1 MAVTANVSM
10 GVSGSQTGTAIV
22 GGTPTYPF
30 ASSFSAAY
38 QSGTGAGQV
47 DRVYTATGTLAGS
60 ATTNIDLA
68 GSITDALGNTSI
80 SFARIK
86 SVQVIA
92 AAANASGN
100 NLQVTR
106 PASNG
111 VALFIAAGDGIE
123 LRPGA
128 AFSWATGM
136 ADATGVAV
144 TGGTGDLITLTN
156 SAGTNTISYTVVIT
170 GCSA

>member
-22 GGTPTYPF
+22 GGTPTYPY
-30 ASSFSAAY
+30 AASFSAAY

-47 DRVYTATGTLAGS
+47 DRVYTATNTLSASGTANL
-60 ATTNIDLA
+60 DLA
-68 GSITDALGNTSI
+68 GTLTDAFGATI
-80 SFARIK
+80 TFARIK
-86 SVQVIA
+86 SVQITA
-92 AAANASGN
+92 AAANTN
-100 NLQVTR
+100 NVQVTR

-111 VALFIAAGDGIE
+111 TALFMAAGDGIE

-128 AFSWATGM
+128 AFSWASGT
-136 ADATGVAV
+136 ADATGIPV
-144 TGGTGDLITLTN
+144 TAGTGDLITLTN
-156 SAGTNTISYTVVIT
+156 SAGTTTVSYTVVIT

>member
-1 MAVTANVSM
+1 MCRW
-10 GVSGSQTGTAIV
+10 
-22 GGTPTYPF
+22 
-30 ASSFSAAY
+30 ASAGARPAPPSSAAPRITP
-38 QSGTGAGQV
+38 SRPSSAPPTSPGPAPGQV

-60 ATTNIDLA
+60 ATANIDLA
-68 GSITDALGNTSI
+68 GSITDALGNTAVT
-80 SFARIK
+80 FARIK
-86 SVQVIA
+86 SVQIIA

-111 VALFIAAGDGIE
+111 VALFMAAGDGIE

-128 AFSWATGM
+128 AFSWASGT

>member
-10 GVSGSQTGTAIV
+10 SVSGSQTGTALV

-30 ASSFSAAY
+30 SASFGASYSP
-38 QSGTGAGQV
+38 GTGAGQV
-47 DRVYTATGTLAGS
+47 DRVYTANGTLAGS
-60 ATTNIDLA
+60 ATANIDLA
-68 GSITDALGNTSI
+68 GSITDALGNTAV

-86 SVQVIA
+86 SVLIVA
-92 AAANASGN
+92 GAANASGN
-100 NLQVTR
+100 DLQVTR

-111 VALFIAAGDGIE
+111 AALFMAAGDGIA

-128 AFSWATGM
+128 AFAS
-136 ADATGVAV
+136 AV
-144 TGGTGDLITLTN
+144 PITGGTGDLITLTN